1 MRRSQILLIVALI
14 AVGPALSA
22 CADFDLDKLDVFGL
36 NEKKKLPGERKNL
49 FPEGVPGVQQG
60 VPKEYMQGYQ
70 EQQRREEEAR
80 LAAQKAEE
88 EAAAEKAKQAAL
100 EAERKQERRKAM
112 LKNKPTSL
120 TVGRPQQQQPQN
132 QQQQQQPQGQEPQ
145 AQQPW
150 PQQPS
155 R

>member
-14 AVGPALSA
+14 ATGPALSA

-36 NEKKKLPGERKNL
+36 NEKKKLPGERKQL

-70 EQQRREEEAR
+70 EQQRKDEEAR

-100 EAERKQERRKAM
+100 EAERRQERRKAM

-120 TVGRPQQQQPQN
+120 TVGRPQQQQ
-132 QQQQQQPQGQEPQ
+132 QQPQDQQPQQPQ
-145 AQQPW
+145 AQTPW
-150 PQQPS
+150 PQQQPS

>member
-1 MRRSQILLIVALI
+1 MTKSRILLIVTLVA
-14 AVGPALSA
+14 AGPVLSA
-22 CADFDLDKLDVFGL
+22 CADFDLDKLDVFNL
-36 NEKKKLPGERKNL
+36 NEKKKLPGERKQL

-70 EQQRREEEAR
+70 EQQQREEAAR

-100 EAERKQERRKAM
+100 EAERKKERRKAM
-112 LKNKPTSL
+112 LKNKPTAI
-120 TVGRPQQQQPQN
+120 TIGRQP
-132 QQQQQQPQGQEPQ
+132 QQQQQPQDQQQPQ